1 MSRPAKILID
11 LEALRHNCQLA
22 NSLSPDSNT
31 MAIIKADAYGH
42 GAVRVAHALEDLVP
56 AFGVACIE
64 EALELRESGIQI
76 PIHLLEGAFSK
87 EEIQVAANNN
97 FSLAVVNQEQKKALL
112 DCQLGTLGQ
121 SLGEAHSLKG
131 VPIKIWLHV
140 DTGMHR
146 LGIQPD
152 EIANSYQELAA
163 CDHIQDD
170 IVIATHFACADD
182 LENTFSTEQ
191 VRRFHQGLDTL
202 GSRNFDES
210 LVSGA
215 IPLMS
220 SSMPLSLANSAA
232 LLGWPETRAAWN
244 RPGIMLFGSSPF
256 SAPHKEADKLLPV
269 MTFKSG
275 VISLCDIPTGETV
288 GYAATWTAAR
298 PSRIATVAIGYGD
311 GYPVHAP
318 SGTPVL
324 INGHRCPMVGRVS
337 MDMITVD
344 VTDLPDIA
352 LDDEV
357 ILWGESLSANLSV
370 NEVANCAGTISYEL
384 LTRMPR
390 RTPREYIG

>member
-1 MSRPAKILID
+1 MSRPAKVLID
-11 LEALRHNCQLA
+11 LGALRHNCQLA
-22 NSLSPDSNT
+22 NSLSPESKT

-42 GAVRVAHALEDLVP
+42 GAIQVAQALEDLAP

-64 EALELRESGIQI
+64 EALELREAGIQT

-87 EEIQVAANNN
+87 DEIQIAANNN
-97 FSLAVVNQEQKKALL
+97 FSLAVVNHEQKKALL
-112 DCQLGTLGQ
+112 NCQLDNSVQKPQDTFL
-121 SLGEAHSLKG
+121 LRKD
-131 VPIKIWLHV
+131 PIKVWLHV
-140 DTGMHR
+140 DSGMHR
-146 LGIQPD
+146 LGVQLD
-152 EIANSYQELAA
+152 EVASSYQELAA
-163 CDHIQDD
+163 CSHIQDE

-191 VRRFHQGLDTL
+191 VRRFQQGLAALDL
-202 GSRNFDES
+202 QSFDES
-210 LVSGA
+210 L
-215 IPLMS
+215 LS
-220 SSMPLSLANSAA
+220 SHIPLSLANSAA

-275 VISLCDIPTGETV
+275 VIALREIPPGETV

-344 VTDLPDIA
+344 VTDLPDIS
-352 LDDEV
+352 LGDEV
-357 ILWGESLSANLSV
+357 ILWGGSLSAHLSV

-390 RTPREYIG
+390 RTPREYIGH

>member
-1 MSRPAKILID
+1 MSRPAKVLID
-11 LEALRHNCQLA
+11 LGALRHNCQLA
-22 NSLSPDSNT
+22 NSLSPESKT
-31 MAIIKADAYGH
+31 MAIIKANAYGH
-42 GAVRVAHALEDLVP
+42 GAVQVAHALEDLVP

-64 EALELRESGIQI
+64 EALELREAGIQI

-87 EEIQVAANNN
+87 DEIQIAANNN
-97 FSLAVVNQEQKKALL
+97 FSLAVVNHAQRKALL
-112 DCQLGTLGQ
+112 DCQLDKSDQ
-121 SLGEAHSLKG
+121 KSKEPELK
-131 VPIKIWLHV
+131 VWLHV
-140 DTGMHR
+140 DSGMHR
-146 LGIQPD
+146 LGVQPD
-152 EIANSYQELAA
+152 EIASSYKELAA
-163 CDHIQDD
+163 CHHIQDD

-191 VRRFHQGLDTL
+191 VHRFQQGLGTL
-202 GSRNFDES
+202 GSQNFDET
-210 LVSGA
+210 L
-215 IPLMS
+215 IS
-220 SSMPLSLANSAA
+220 STIPLSLANSAA

-244 RPGIMLFGSSPF
+244 RPGIMLFGSTPF

-275 VISLCDIPTGETV
+275 VIALREIPPGETV

-344 VTDLPDIA
+344 VTDLPDIS
-352 LDDEV
+352 LGDEV
-357 ILWGESLSANLSV
+357 ILWGGSLSANLSV

-390 RTPREYIG
+390 RTPREYIGH

>member
-1 MSRPAKILID
+1 MSRPAKVLVD
-11 LEALRHNCQLA
+11 LGALRHNCQLA
-22 NSLSPDSNT
+22 NSLSPESQT

-42 GAVRVAHALEDLVP
+42 GAVQVARALEDLVP

-64 EALELRESGIQI
+64 EALELRESGIKI
-76 PIHLLEGAFSK
+76 PIHLLEGVFT
-87 EEIQVAANNN
+87 EDEIQIAAANN
-97 FSLAVVNQEQKKALL
+97 FSLAVVNQEQKKQLL
-112 DCQLGTLGQ
+112 ETLL
-121 SLGEAHSLKG
+121 SKEER
-131 VPIKIWLHV
+131 IKVWLHV

-152 EIANSYQELAA
+152 EIASSYKELSA
-163 CDHIQDD
+163 CPHIQDD

-191 VRRFHQGLDTL
+191 LRRFHQGL
-202 GSRNFDES
+202 GSLSSVNTEES
-210 LVSGA
+210 LA
-215 IPLMS
+215 S
-220 SSMPLSLANSAA
+220 SPVPLSLANSAA
-232 LLGWPETRAAWN
+232 LLGWPEMRAAWN

-256 SAPHKEADKLLPV
+256 LAPHKEADKLLPV

-275 VISLCDIPTGETV
+275 VISLCNIPVGETV
-288 GYAATWTAAR
+288 GYAATWTAQRA
-298 PSRIATVAIGYGD
+298 SRIATVAIGYGD

-352 LDDEV
+352 LGDEV
-357 ILWGESLSANLSV
+357 ILWGGSLSANLSV

-390 RTPREYIG
+390 RTPREYIS

>member
-1 MSRPAKILID
+1 MSRPAKVLID
-11 LEALRHNCQLA
+11 LGALRHNCQLA
-22 NSLSPDSNT
+22 NSLSPESKT

-42 GAVRVAHALEDLVP
+42 GAIQVAQALEDLVP

-64 EALELRESGIQI
+64 EALELREAGIQI

-87 EEIQVAANNN
+87 DEIQIAANNN
-97 FSLAVVNQEQKKALL
+97 FSLAVVNHEQKKALL
-112 DCQLGTLGQ
+112 DCQLDKLDQ
-121 SLGEAHSLKG
+121 KSQEAFLLKEA
-131 VPIKIWLHV
+131 PIKVWLHV
-140 DTGMHR
+140 DSGMHR

-152 EIANSYQELAA
+152 EVASSYQELAA
-163 CDHIQDD
+163 CSHIQDD

-191 VRRFHQGLDTL
+191 VRQFQQGLAALDL
-202 GSRNFDES
+202 QNFDES
-210 LVSGA
+210 L
-215 IPLMS
+215 LS
-220 SSMPLSLANSAA
+220 SPIPLSLANSAA
-232 LLGWPETRAAWN
+232 LLGWPETRAGWN
-244 RPGIMLFGSSPF
+244 RPGIMLFGSTPF

-275 VISLCDIPTGETV
+275 VIALREIPPGETV

-344 VTDLPDIA
+344 VTDLPDIS
-352 LDDEV
+352 LGDEV
-357 ILWGESLSANLSV
+357 ILWGGSLSANLSV

-390 RTPREYIG
+390 RTPREYIGH

>member
-1 MSRPAKILID
+1 MSRPAKVLID
-11 LEALRHNCQLA
+11 LGALRHNCQLA
-22 NSLSPDSNT
+22 NSLSPESKT

-42 GAVRVAHALEDLVP
+42 GAIQVAQALEDLVP

-64 EALELRESGIQI
+64 EALELREAGIQI

-87 EEIQVAANNN
+87 DEIQIAANNN
-97 FSLAVVNQEQKKALL
+97 FSLAVVNHEQKKALL
-112 DCQLGTLGQ
+112 DCQLDKSDQ
-121 SLGEAHSLKG
+121 KSQEAFLLKG
-131 VPIKIWLHV
+131 VPIKVWLHV
-140 DTGMHR
+140 DSGMHR
-146 LGIQPD
+146 LGVQPD
-152 EIANSYQELAA
+152 EVASSYQELAA
-163 CDHIQDD
+163 CRHIQDD

-191 VRRFHQGLDTL
+191 VRRFQQGLAALDL
-202 GSRNFDES
+202 QSFDES
-210 LVSGA
+210 L
-215 IPLMS
+215 LS
-220 SSMPLSLANSAA
+220 SPIPLSLANSAA

-244 RPGIMLFGSSPF
+244 RPGIMLFGSTPF

-275 VISLCDIPTGETV
+275 VIALREIPPGETV

-344 VTDLPDIA
+344 VTDLPDIS
-352 LDDEV
+352 LGDEV
-357 ILWGESLSANLSV
+357 ILWGGSLSANLSV

-390 RTPREYIG
+390 RTPREYIGH